1 MMQSG
6 AQLVFVFSCE
16 LFFLIYLWI
25 FISLKS
31 NLEQ

>member
-1 MMQSG
+1 MRSIT
-6 AQLVFVFSCE
+6 QLAFVFSRE